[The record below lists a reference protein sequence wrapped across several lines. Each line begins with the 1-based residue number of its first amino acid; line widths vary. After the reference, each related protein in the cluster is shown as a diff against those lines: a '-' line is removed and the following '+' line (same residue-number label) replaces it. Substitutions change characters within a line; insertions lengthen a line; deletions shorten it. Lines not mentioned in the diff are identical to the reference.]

1 MDRRLFHRAA
11 WRLRPPVLA
20 LGGGGARGFAHLG
33 FLEVLEQEGLGVR
46 AVAGT
51 SAGAIMGAMYL
62 ALGSTEAMLRRW
74 REAFEK
80 DLVKTVAGIGQPQD
94 GSGQEE
100 HPLLRAAR
108 TIRDRV
114 VISLAVNR
122 STILDGEELERAIE
136 FLVPDVEIED
146 LPRPFVAVATDLE
159 TGEEVRMG
167 RGSLRRAVL
176 ASSSIPA
183 LVPPVEWE
191 GRPLVDGGVV
201 AEVPVG
207 AARELGRPVVAVD
220 ISMDLPPY
228 RPGRLV
234 LETMS
239 RTQIMTGTL
248 LRKCQLREASLVV
261 RPAVGAFSW
270 STWEHWGEILEA
282 GRRAGLELVGGSP

>member
-1 MDRRLFHRAA
+1 VGHRWFPRAL
-11 WRLRPPVLA
+11 WRVRPPVLA

-33 FLEVLEQEGLGVR
+33 LLEVLELEGLEVR
-46 AVAGT
+46 AIAGT

-62 ALGSTEAMLRRW
+62 ALGSTRAMHERW

-80 DLVKTVAGIGQPQD
+80 DLVKSVSGIGQPRH
-94 GSGQEE
+94 GEGQEE

-122 STILDGEELERAIE
+122 STILDGEELERAVE
-136 FLVPDVEIED
+136 FLIPDVAIED
-146 LPRPFVAVATDLE
+146 LPRPFVAVATDLV
-159 TGEEVRMG
+159 TGEEVRMD

-183 LVPPVEWE
+183 LVPPVEWG

-201 AEVPVG
+201 VEVPVG
-207 AARELGRPVVAVD
+207 AARALGRPVVAVD

-228 RPGRLV
+228 RPDRLV

-239 RTQIMTGTL
+239 RTQMMTATL
-248 LRKCQLREASLVV
+248 LRRYQLRGASRVI
-261 RPAVGAFSW
+261 RPAVGGYSW
-270 STWEHWGEILEA
+270 STWDHWPEILEA
-282 GRRAGLELVGGSP
+282 GRRAGLDLVGR